1 MNKYARDMLMRRRDM
16 RNPYGSRGG
25 YVVSDRAMED
35 MARGRGGNRGGR
47 SRDYGNDYNRGS
59 DYAGNYEMG
68 RGRDYADYAE
78 YDSRQDYN
86 DYARGDYARYGRDY
100 EQGGQYGNDGGYGYG
115 VGMFDYDTEDYARYG
130 RDGHNK
136 LSRREIKKW
145 EKGLENADGTKGP
158 KWQVDQ
164 IKQIAQQQGIKFD
177 EYSPELF
184 AVVMNALYSDYSKVF
199 TDPIMYA
206 KLTRAWLEDDDFD
219 GEPEEKAMLYYKCI
233 VAKDDD

>member
-1 MNKYARDMLMRRRDM
+1 MNRYARDMLMRRRDM

-25 YVVSDRAMED
+25 YVVSDKAMND
-35 MARGRGGNRGGR
+35 MARGRDYADYGDYARGGR
-47 SRDYGNDYNRGS
+47 GGGN
-59 DYAGNYEMG
+59 
-68 RGRDYADYAE
+68 RDYADYAE
-78 YDSRQDYN
+78 YNSQRDYN

-100 EQGGQYGNDGGYGYG
+100 EQGGQYGNDYGYGYG
-115 VGMFDYDTEDYARYG
+115 VGMFDYNTQDYGYG
-130 RDGHNK
+130 RDGGHK

-145 EKGLENADGTKGP
+145 EKELEGADGTKGP

-184 AVVMNALYSDYSKVF
+184 AVVMNALYSDYCKVLGA
-199 TDPIMYA
+199 DPAMYA
-206 KLTRAWLEDDDFD
+206 RLTKAWLEDDDFD

-233 VAKDDD
+233 VSKDD

>member
-1 MNKYARDMLMRRRDM
+1 MNRYARDMLMRRRDG

-25 YVVSDRAMED
+25 YVVSDKAMND
-35 MARGRGGNRGGR
+35 MARGRGGN
-47 SRDYGNDYNRGS
+47 
-59 DYAGNYEMG
+59 
-68 RGRDYADYAE
+68 DYADYGDYARGGRGGGYRDYAHSSE

-100 EQGGQYGNDGGYGYG
+100 EQDGQYGNDGGYGYG
-115 VGMFDYDTEDYARYG
+115 VGMFDYNTQDYGYG
-130 RDGHNK
+130 RDGANK

-145 EKGLENADGTKGP
+145 EKELEGADGTKGA

-184 AVVMNALYSDYSKVF
+184 AVVMNSLYSDYCKVLG

-206 KLTRAWLEDDDFD
+206 KLTKAWLEDDDFE

-233 VAKDDD
+233 VSKDD

>member
-1 MNKYARDMLMRRRDM
+1 MNKFARDYLMMRRSRDR

-25 YVVSDRAMED
+25 YVVSDRDMNRDYAED
-35 MARGRGGNRGGR
+35 MARGRDYADYARGGGRGGSYGGN
-47 SRDYGNDYNRGS
+47 
-59 DYAGNYEMG
+59 
-68 RGRDYADYAE
+68 RDYADYAE

-86 DYARGDYARYGRDY
+86 DYARRDYARYGRDY

-115 VGMFDYDTEDYARYG
+115 VGMFDYNTQDYGY
-130 RDGHNK
+130 DGAHK

-145 EKGLENADGTKGP
+145 EKGLENADGTKGA

-184 AVVMNALYSDYSKVF
+184 AVVMNALYADYCKVLGA
-199 TDPIMYA
+199 DPMMYA
-206 KLTRAWLEDDDFD
+206 KLTKAWLEDDDFE

-233 VAKDDD
+233 VAKDND